1 MYFFNL
7 DLIMHKRKKRNFF
20 NNNYGIRALI
30 ILFCYMLIGMGVFV
44 CINNICIELMMF

>member
-1 MYFFNL
+1 MYFFYL

-30 ILFCYMLIGMGVFV
+30 ILFCYMLLLYAYLCVLI
-44 CINNICIELMMF
+44 IYALN